1 MDITGRGPAHLDRT
15 INAAQRAEH
24 PRVGTV
30 YCMRGFLGIWSEGMD
45 ALADEINTQVG
56 ATAVSLANEERER
69 VRDWIVANHAQMNN
83 EPLVLLG
90 HSYGADDMIRV
101 AEYLQTQNIPVD
113 LVVLIDPV
121 TPPKVPTNVKRVY
134 CVYKS
139 HPLTDWYP
147 AWRGVSASVVDPA
160 RTPITNIDLRTTDVG
175 FDTTQLVHPTID
187 KSEGVHNL
195 CIEQIKQV
203 CVTRAQWAMTH
214 PSAGA
219 AKPITDSG
227 NSSGRPMGS
236 MTPIPAPSQPPA
248 PAKSAVSFH

>member
-1 MDITGRGPAHLDRT
+1 
-15 INAAQRAEH
+15 
-24 PRVGTV
+24 
-30 YCMRGFLGIWSEGMD
+30 MD

-56 ATAVSLANEERER
+56 ASAVSVANEERDR
-69 VRDWIVANHAQMNN
+69 VREWIVSKHTQMNN

-101 AEYLQTQNIPVD
+101 AQYLQTQNITVD

-139 HPLTDWYP
+139 QPLTDWYP
-147 AWRGVSASVVDPA
+147 AWRGVAASVVDPA

-187 KSEGVHNL
+187 KSEGVHKL

-203 CVTRAQWAMTH
+203 CVTRAQWAQAH
-214 PSAGA
+214 PPAGA
-219 AKPITDSG
+219 AKPLTDSG
-227 NSSGRPMGS
+227 NS
-236 MTPIPAPSQPPA
+236 PAPELPTGSVTPAPAPA